1 MESRIWIWIKFEIYE
16 EEGEEEKKE
25 EIKIYKKKEKQR
37 ITYHQ
42 SNRNVRYS

>member
-16 EEGEEEKKE
+16 EEEGEEEKKE
-25 EIKIYKKKEKQR
+25 EIKFTKKEKQR